1 MWDVFMSVITETEC
15 GSYQTESKNNF
26 GHCTHFTFSSVVLLC
41 WKLDCYDTMEKT
53 QKNKYLKNLKIWNM
67 GPQDLTSFDAYLPGF
82 YNYFGL
88 SDCLYLT
95 CLKYEFWWQLRPKVQ
110 RYNRARGAVFKARGP
125 VTTSFELGRAA
136 GGNKFYCSLLSHCRA
151 ESCL

>member
-1 MWDVFMSVITETEC
+1 
-15 GSYQTESKNNF
+15 
-26 GHCTHFTFSSVVLLC
+26 
-41 WKLDCYDTMEKT
+41 
-53 QKNKYLKNLKIWNM
+53 M
-67 GPQDLTSFDAYLPGF
+67 GPQDLTSFVAYLPGF

-125 VTTSFELGRAA
+125 VTTSFELGRARR
-136 GGNKFYCSLLSHCRA
+136 GGGGEQILLFSLESLRSHVYKFQTAKKYLSPA
-151 ESCL
+151 EPDCTRRIRQ

>member
-1 MWDVFMSVITETEC
+1 
-15 GSYQTESKNNF
+15 
-26 GHCTHFTFSSVVLLC
+26 
-41 WKLDCYDTMEKT
+41 
-53 QKNKYLKNLKIWNM
+53 M
-67 GPQDLTSFDAYLPGF
+67 GPQDLTSFVAYLPGF

-110 RYNRARGAVFKARGP
+110 RYNRTRGAVFKARGP

-136 GGNKFYCSLLSHCRA
+136 GGGNKFCCSLLSHCRA
-151 ESCL
+151 ESWL